1 MSFRCR
7 ENAAHERAVNTRD
20 YTDEEKKGTE
30 NLIKFPLGAENENNV
45 KYRENTLRSN
55 AGSSDTSSL
64 DKRTISWPIR
74 ESFRHSSHADTLQF
88 PDEHESESVSVE
100 DETINSHVASEEV
113 PINCSPDYGLPK
125 KC

>member
-1 MSFRCR
+1 MVYCRCK
-7 ENAAHERAVNTRD
+7 ESAAHQTAVNTRD
-20 YTDEEKKGTE
+20 YTDEDKKGTE
-30 NLIKFPLGAENENNV
+30 NLIKYPENDV

-74 ESFRHSSHADTLQF
+74 ESFRHSSHTDTLQF

-100 DETINSHVASEEV
+100 DETMNSHVPSEEV
-113 PINCSPDYGLPK
+113 PDYGLPK
-125 KC
+125 K

>member
-1 MSFRCR
+1 M
-7 ENAAHERAVNTRD
+7 NTRD
-20 YTDEEKKGTE
+20 YTEEEDKKGTE
-30 NLIKFPLGAENENNV
+30 NLIRFPENDV

-100 DETINSHVASEEV
+100 DETMNSHVNSEEV
-113 PINCSPDYGLPK
+113 PIDVPDYGLPQK
-125 KC
+125 LTYEELP